1 MQNIGMPSDRI
12 KCPNCG
18 EVMPIT
24 ETLHRQ
30 LADEVR
36 AAIQEE
42 VVQRQQELAAKEKEL
57 RVKESHLQR
66 AEGELEVRVATRVK
80 AEKQKLTDSAL
91 QVARTEVAVQ
101 LQDLQKEAA
110 SKEEELKKSRESELQ
125 LLQAKRE
132 LQTAKDALELQ
143 VARQLEQE
151 RGQIREAALKEADEV
166 HRLREAEKDLRLA
179 QALKMNEDLRRKLEQ
194 GSQQIQGE
202 VLELDLER
210 TLRSENPLDEISEVP
225 KGVRGADLLHKVTS
239 RAGLVAGLILWE
251 AKNTKNWGEG
261 WIGKLKE
268 DQRAAKA
275 DVAVIVS
282 DVLPKSMDGF
292 GFRMGVDYH
301 LGMRPL

>member
-1 MQNIGMPSDRI
+1 MPNDRI
-12 KCPNCG
+12 ICPNCG
-18 EVMPIT
+18 ELIPIT

-30 LADEVR
+30 LADEAR
-36 AAIQEE
+36 AAVQQE
-42 VVQRQQELAAKEKEL
+42 VVQRQQELVAKEKEL
-57 RVKESHLQR
+57 GAKESKLQQ
-66 AEGELEVRVATRVK
+66 AESELEARVAARLK
-80 AEKQKLTDSAL
+80 AEKTKLADSAL

-101 LQDLQKEAA
+101 LQDLQTEAA
-110 SKEEELKKSRESELQ
+110 SKDKELKKSRESELQ
-125 LLQAKRE
+125 LLKAKRE

-151 RGQIREAALKEADEV
+151 RGQIRETALKDADEA
-166 HRLREAEKDLRLA
+166 HRLKDAEKDLRLS

-210 TLRSENPLDEISEVP
+210 TLRNENPLDEISEVP

-239 RAGLVAGLILWE
+239 RTGLVAGLIIWE

-261 WIGKLKE
+261 WITKLKE

-275 DVAVIVS
+275 DIPVIGLTCCPRGWMGLALRMVCG
-282 DVLPKSMDGF
+282 LPL
-292 GFRMGVDYH
+292 V
-301 LGMRPL
+301 GMCPP